1 MEKELIRIAKAL
13 EGIEKEL
20 HQLNKKME
28 PIRLN
33 PEELADSISSQMS
46 RQIQESTEI
55 YRFSKNNSACGI
67 NYIL

>member
-28 PIRLN
+28 PQRLN
-33 PEELADSISSQMS
+33 PEELADAISSQMA
-46 RQIQESTEI
+46 RQIQEP
-55 YRFSKNNSACGI
+55 FS
-67 NYIL
+67 